1 MAALVLLVTALT
13 TISGASTLSQVKLT
27 EPPGRGNI
35 VLLSQT
41 ERGAPTCTGTL
52 FAREYIVTSAQCV
65 KNAEWATIDGTPV
78 QIIEKTTHPSY
89 DATQLAY
96 DVAVLGLRK
105 PTKQRPFPKFGFEFI
120 EPGTM
125 VTSLRNGTHPLSSA
139 AKVQPI
145 ADCDNTNSFSS
156 ANQNNTMCVADAT
169 ICFGDAGS
177 PLIALKDDHEVLVG
191 ISSWTRTMCS
201 PSISAYAR
209 LSAAR
214 DFLEVYLE
222 PRRTP
227 PPNSH
232 RVPY

>member
-13 TISGASTLSQVKLT
+13 TISGASILSQVKLT
-27 EPPGRGNI
+27 EPPRRGYI

-65 KNAEWATIDGTPV
+65 KNAEWATVDGTPV
-78 QIIEKTTHPSY
+78 QIIQKKMHPRN
-89 DATQLAY
+89 DPTQLAY
-96 DVAVLGLRK
+96 DVAVLRLRK
-105 PTKQRPFPKFGFEFI
+105 PSKQRPFPKFGFEFI

-125 VTSLRNGTHPLSSA
+125 VTSLRNGARPPSA

-156 ANQNNTMCVADAT
+156 ANQNNTMCVADVT
-169 ICFGDAGS
+169 VCFGDAGS
-177 PLIALKDDHEVLVG
+177 PLIALKDGHEVLVA
-191 ISSWTRTMCS
+191 ISSWTRTICS

-214 DFLEVYLE
+214 DFLEAFLE
-222 PRRTP
+222 PRMTP